1 MTSLNDARQ
10 QAIRRLSQKRTYRSQ
25 VQQYLLVNAVLIV
38 IWAATGRG
46 YFWPIWPIF
55 GWGVSLVIQ
64 GWKLAHPVR
73 PFSDA
78 EIQSEMER

>member
-38 IWAATGRG
+38 ILAATGRG

-55 GWGVSLVIQ
+55 GW
-64 GWKLAHPVR
+64 
-73 PFSDA
+73 
-78 EIQSEMER
+78 